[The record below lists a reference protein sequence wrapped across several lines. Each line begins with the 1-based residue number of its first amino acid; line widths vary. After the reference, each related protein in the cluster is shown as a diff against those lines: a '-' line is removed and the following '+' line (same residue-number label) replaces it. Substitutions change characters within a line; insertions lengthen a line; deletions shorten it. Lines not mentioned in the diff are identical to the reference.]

1 MCVYSDELL
10 KNKGE
15 NASCGTEKCMCPKAI
30 EGPGDSDL
38 VNHEWCSLKAQVNG
52 TTSYMPA
59 MFGMTIASLVV
70 QAIEI
75 EASQIL

>member
-15 NASCGTEKCMCPKAI
+15 EIIIDKTTKSVTDSEGLTSDNWSDKKARI
-30 EGPGDSDL
+30 
-38 VNHEWCSLKAQVNG
+38 NG

-70 QAIEI
+70 QAIEK
-75 EASQIL
+75 EANTI